1 MRFTAVLTVL
11 MASVAS
17 CQMSES
23 WGKAKTTI
31 NGPLATSA
39 KALGDEVTKLSGM
52 ATSGA
57 AINLEEM
64 KKSMNSY
71 SDSWRAV
78 GNDMK
83 GINKA
88 TDETDICTVFVS
100 AVETFVALLGP
111 LAELGEKAAA
121 LDKKGLVNHND
132 GGKLLLR
139 PLQVSVQD
147 SVTTVKDKGINCGGK
162 LDIPLPRL
170 FSPVG
175 NKWVWALKK

>member
-1 MRFTAVLTVL
+1 

-52 ATSGA
+52 AAGGTS
-57 AINLEEM
+57 INLGEM
-64 KKSMNSY
+64 KKLMNGY
-71 SDSWRAV
+71 SDNWKAA

-83 GINKA
+83 GINKV
-88 TDETDICTVFVS
+88 TDEVDICTVFPP
-100 AVETFVALLGP
+100 AVEAFVALLGP
-111 LAELGEKAAA
+111 WADLGEKAAA

-139 PLQVSVQD
+139 PLQLNVQD
-147 SVTTVKDKGINCGGK
+147 TVNIVKKKGINCGGK
-162 LDIPLPRL
+162 LDIQLPRL